1 MADDWMTDERPAGS
15 LTWTQTTPD
24 LWRSTCG
31 RYTIVRTW
39 LPETPP
45 REAFTLRRIDPAMAR
60 VRPDTVGYFRAE
72 HYALS
77 GAQQAAER
85 DAYTVEHAADT
96 HVPEDFPAVALARF
110 YWPISDGTTRAA
122 LAVVAE
128 DDRLL
133 ARVVGM
139 ARKTD
144 PYEPVTYA
152 EIDLDEVLAAVKE
165 LPDVP
170 WK

>member
-1 MADDWMTDERPAGS
+1 MANP
-15 LTWTQTTPD
+15 LIWTQTTSD
-24 LWRSTCG
+24 LWRSNCG

-39 LPETPP
+39 LPEAPP
-45 REAFTLRRIDPAMAR
+45 RETFTLRRIDPAMAR
-60 VRPDTVGYFRAE
+60 VQPDTVGYFRDE

-77 GAQQAAER
+77 GVQQAAER
-85 DAYTVEHAADT
+85 DAYTVEHASET
-96 HVPEDFPAVALARF
+96 RIPEDFPATAVARV
-110 YWPISDGTTRAA
+110 YWPISDGTPQAA
-122 LAVVAE
+122 LAVVS
-128 DDRLL
+128 DGGRLL

-152 EIDLDEVLAAVKE
+152 EIDLDEVLAAAKE
-165 LPDVP
+165 PPDVP